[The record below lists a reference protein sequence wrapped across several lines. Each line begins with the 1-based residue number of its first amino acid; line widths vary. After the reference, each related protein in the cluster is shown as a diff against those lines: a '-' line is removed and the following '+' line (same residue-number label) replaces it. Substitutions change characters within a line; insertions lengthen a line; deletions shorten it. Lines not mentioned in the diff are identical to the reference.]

1 MRFPTSA
8 SAALARPPRSHHIHN
23 HTQHTARAHL
33 FALVRG
39 VSQSASNMLLVALA
53 CSCLPRP
60 AIEFNAL
67 ARSPLSDGL
76 DGLPQKYSIDICQLR
91 GGERNDTAFGWR
103 YMIKTPIVASAA
115 FVGYLSG
122 SQFLDLA
129 LVQALGV
136 DRSASADAF
145 APFVTLLGLVYSVIL
160 AQIYTYY
167 FERQGAIQT
176 AIFDEAA
183 ALRALQGC
191 VEAILDDESLMEQR
205 ALLLG
210 SLHSHTT
217 DVLRTGFDGVF
228 RHGRSPRP
236 LVKLLSALETASDTT
251 LRRVAVLQLAR
262 VNVGRVYDARSRR
275 FAAESAQLPTVQ
287 IVTQRLIAGVLLLGF
302 VLVDLGAP
310 KLEALLFGVL
320 AATFF
325 IISSFLADLA
335 DPFGGSWSVE
345 PARHECLTLLDSLAR
360 AGCRILP
367 PQSDV

>member
-8 SAALARPPRSHHIHN
+8 SAALARPPRSHHIIHN
-23 HTQHTARAHL
+23 HTQHTARAHFVCARERCL
-33 FALVRG
+33 SERF
-39 VSQSASNMLLVALA
+39 NMLLVALA

-191 VEAILDDESLMEQR
+191 VEAIDDESLMEQR
-205 ALLLG
+205 ALLL
-210 SLHSHTT
+210 SHT
-217 DVLRTGFDGVF
+217 RTQRMCCEPDSMAFSA
-228 RHGRSPRP
+228 GRSPRL

-262 VNVGRVYDARSRR
+262 VNVGRGTTLVPGASQRSRS
-275 FAAESAQLPTVQ
+275 AAHCANRDAEADRGGAASGLCARRPRRAKARGASFWRPSCHLFHH
-287 IVTQRLIAGVLLLGF
+287 F
-302 VLVDLGAP
+302 VLPCGP
-310 KLEALLFGVL
+310 
-320 AATFF
+320 
-325 IISSFLADLA
+325 
-335 DPFGGSWSVE
+335 
-345 PARHECLTLLDSLAR
+345 R
-360 AGCRILP
+360 
-367 PQSDV
+367 